1 MIVKSYNTDN
11 YEIYI
16 GVKNH
21 MGWSNYIIIPEF
33 KLAIEVSRYVEDIE
47 EYEKEALYA
56 ITEER
61 DVEDVENVKVRDITV
76 KDLTTLYNAHEIVSS
91 LTGFEIDKLL
101 LFWLRNRGIEY
112 EIKSEFEATADQLK
126 DDGFTVIRRT

>member
-1 MIVKSYNTDN
+1 
-11 YEIYI
+11 
-16 GVKNH
+16 

-33 KLAIEVSRYVEDIE
+33 KLAMEVSRYVQDIE
-47 EYEKEALYA
+47 KYEKDALYK

-76 KDLTTLYNAHEIVSS
+76 KDLTTLYNAHEIVNS

-101 LFWLRNRGIEY
+101 LFWLQNRGIEY

-126 DDGFTVIRRT
+126 DEGYTVIRRT

>member
-1 MIVKSYNTDN
+1 
-11 YEIYI
+11 
-16 GVKNH
+16 

-47 EYEKEALYA
+47 EYEKDALYK
-56 ITEER
+56 ITEEKE
-61 DVEDVENVKVRDITV
+61 VEDVENVKVRDITV

-101 LFWLRNRGIEY
+101 LFWLQNRGIEY
-112 EIKSEFEATADQLK
+112 KIKSEFEASADQLK
-126 DDGFTVIRRT
+126 NEGYTVIHRS

>member
-1 MIVKSYNTDN
+1 
-11 YEIYI
+11 
-16 GVKNH
+16 

-33 KLAIEVSRYVEDIE
+33 KLAIEVSRNVEDIE
-47 EYEKEALYA
+47 EYEKEALYE

-101 LFWLRNRGIEY
+101 LFWLQNRGIEY
-112 EIKSEFEATADQLK
+112 KIKSEFEATADQLK
-126 DDGFTVIRRT
+126 DEGYTVIRRS